1 MHSEFFA
8 KFLLI
13 CAGLAAKLYS
23 FLGHFDQYL
32 NVKITSNK
40 LYCNHVLYENDAL
53 YDAMLVTLHHT
64 WSQLVMND

>member
-23 FLGHFDQYL
+23 FLGHLDQYL
-32 NVKITSNK
+32 NMKITSNK
-40 LYCNHVLYENDAL
+40 LYCNLVLYEN
-53 YDAMLVTLHHT
+53 DAMLVTLHHT
-64 WSQLVMND
+64 WSQLVVND